1 MISLLTIGSTNFNT
15 GNNFFISELPGLEM
29 PPIRMVNYNLAGEH
43 FGLYVS
49 AFYGKRRF
57 SIKGWVIGSSQADF
71 QTKRDQLQNDLD
83 ITKGEIPIYLTL
95 VNGRQLRIDAI
106 LVALDFSPKP
116 GELIATQFNASFEAS
131 FPFLVSQTEN
141 SQNFSLATGGGG
153 KVPPDTMP
161 MALSTNSGGSIFV
174 VNNGNAPYYP
184 NARITGP
191 VLNPSLRN
199 NTTGKVIRF
208 AINLASTDYLDIDFK
223 RKTVIDNQGRNQY
236 STKSGDWW
244 LLGAGTSEIRFLA
257 DNYDPNALTLFKYK
271 DSFLGI

>member
-1 MISLLTIGSTNFNT
+1 MISSLNIRSTTFNNGS
-15 GNNFFISELPGLEM
+15 NFFITELPGLEM
-29 PPIRMVNYNLAGEH
+29 PPMRVVNYNLAGEH

-57 SIKGWVIGSSQADF
+57 SIKGWVVGSSQSDF
-71 QTKRDQLQNDLD
+71 QTQRDQLQRDLD
-83 ITKGEIPIYLTL
+83 ITSGEIPINITL
-95 VNGRQLRIDAI
+95 VNGRQLTINAI

-116 GELIATQFNASFEAS
+116 GELTATQFNASFDAS

-141 SQNFSLATGGGG
+141 SQNINLATGGGG

-161 MALSTNSGGSIFV
+161 MALAPDSGGANFII
-174 VNNGNAPYYP
+174 NNGNAPYYP
-184 NARITGP
+184 FARITGP

-199 NTTGKVIRF
+199 NTSGKVVRF
-208 AINLASTDYLDIDFK
+208 AVNLAAGEYIDIDFK
-223 RKTVIDNQGRNQY
+223 RKTIFDNQGRNQY

-244 LLGAGTSEIRFLA
+244 FLQPGTSEIRFLA
-257 DNYDPNALTLFKYK
+257 DSYDASAVANIKFR